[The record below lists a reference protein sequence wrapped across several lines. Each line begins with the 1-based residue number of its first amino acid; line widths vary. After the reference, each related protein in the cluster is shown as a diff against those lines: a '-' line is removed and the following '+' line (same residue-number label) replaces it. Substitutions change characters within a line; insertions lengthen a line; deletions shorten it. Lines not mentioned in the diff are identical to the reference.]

1 MTSYIPVMMEELD
14 VVVSYSDGE
23 GAKAGLGIAVW
34 SSRCPD
40 GPLAAFCE
48 IPQSVRNLW
57 DRRVGKE
64 EYNDIFLI
72 EAIGPLSILE
82 TYPNIVKNS
91 LWLHF
96 IDNVAAEHSL
106 IKGSSSIS
114 SGDVVIGETWKRIQ
128 KLNAYAYFDRVMSE
142 SNPVDGL
149 SRGRSS
155 GPWKQV
161 LRAELPPNLEQMLEY
176 EASARSDPYE

>member
-1 MTSYIPVMMEELD
+1 MERLD
-14 VVVSYSDGE
+14 LVVSYSDGE

-34 SSRCPD
+34 SSRCPN

-57 DRRVGKE
+57 DRRAGKE

-72 EAIGPLSILE
+72 EAIGPPSILE
-82 TYPNIVKNS
+82 TFPNIVKNS

-106 IKGSSSIS
+106 IKGSSSIP
-114 SGDVVIGETWKRIQ
+114 SGDVVIAETWRRIQ
-128 KLNAYAYFDRVMSE
+128 KLNTYAYFDRFMSE

-149 SRGRSS
+149 SRGRSI
-155 GPWKQV
+155 GPWRQV
-161 LRAELPPNLEQMLEY
+161 DEAKLPPSLAQLLEDESK
-176 EASARSDPYE
+176 AISDPYE